1 MKKGAAGCF
10 SLEKL
15 LRNPESENQE
25 SAGLDLGLPG
35 ASLRLAQCLYGA
47 KLVPE
52 QCRHG
57 ESTMLARCKYGAF
70 REDTAK
76 ENKKRRE
83 PGG

>member
-25 SAGLDLGLPG
+25 SAGLVLCWP
-35 ASLRLAQCLYGA
+35 GA
-47 KLVPE
+47 KLGPE

-57 ESTMLARCKYGAF
+57 ESTVLVRCKYGAF

-83 PGG
+83 PGGG